1 MLENKLDISKL
12 RNGEA
17 NAYVE
22 LLQLYQAKVY
32 ATCYK
37 FFLNEEDA
45 KDLTQE
51 VFIEVFESVKYFKE
65 ESQLSTW
72 IYRITSNKCL
82 DEIKRRN
89 RKKRLANLANKIGL
103 ESIHNLLSHDINPE
117 KDLLIKEELKIVLA
131 AMNKLTDQQRTAYT
145 LSKVESYSNKEI
157 AAILSISL
165 SATEALIKRA
175 KQKLLE
181 ELKKNKK

>member
-1 MLENKLDISKL
+1 MQESDLDIVKL
-12 RNGEA
+12 RQGEA
-17 NAYVE
+17 SAYVQ
-22 LLQLYQAKVY
+22 LLHKYQSKVF

-51 VFIEVFESVKYFKE
+51 VFMEVFESIKHFKE
-65 ESQLSTW
+65 EAQLSTW
-72 IYRITSNKCL
+72 IFRITSNKCL

-89 RKKRLANLANKIGL
+89 RKKRLSNIANKIGL
-103 ESIHNLLSHDINPE
+103 DSIQNLLISHQNPE
-117 KDLLIKEELKIVLA
+117 RDLLIKEELRIVLI

-145 LSKVESYSNKEI
+145 LSKVESYSTKEI
-157 AAILSISL
+157 AEILSISI
-165 SATEALIKRA
+165 SATEGLIKRA

-181 ELKKNKK
+181 ELKKDQK

>member
-1 MLENKLDISKL
+1 MQESKLDITKL

-17 NAYVE
+17 SAYVQ

-51 VFIEVFESVKYFKE
+51 VFIEVFESVKHFKE

-72 IYRITSNKCL
+72 IYRIASNKCL

-89 RKKRLANLANKIGL
+89 RKKRLVNIANKIGL
-103 ESIHNLLSHDINPE
+103 ESLQNLLASDANPVKE
-117 KDLLIKEELKIVLA
+117 LLIKEELKAVLA

-157 AAILSISL
+157 AAILSLSL

-181 ELKKNKK
+181 ELKKKKK